1 MKTSTQMLSCKIC
14 EFFRNTFYRTPP
26 VAVSEQTQEISVVH
40 LAKGFFGH
48 LDWWL
53 SNIMLNLSTKSS
65 SDISLLFKLKYAAIS
80 LILWTVN
87 SHVIR
92 TNFVYMNT
100 QKWLVQK
107 ESDIRSEKV
116 EMISTFQWNRHFRKI
131 PVNKTFTHLQKQKS
145 DVVATFRLHSVSC
158 KISF

>member
-87 SHVIR
+87 KSCYNDSLCFHEYTKMTGLKR
-92 TNFVYMNT
+92 KRHLFREEKL
-100 QKWLVQK
+100 KWFLLFGGI
-107 ESDIRSEKV
+107 DISGKC
-116 EMISTFQWNRHFRKI
+116 Q
-131 PVNKTFTHLQKQKS
+131 
-145 DVVATFRLHSVSC
+145 
-158 KISF
+158 

>member
-92 TNFVYMNT
+92 THFVYMNT

-107 ESDIRSEKV
+107 ESDIYSKRKSWNDFYFSV
-116 EMISTFQWNRHFRKI
+116 ESTFQENSSKQNFYAFAKAKKRCCRDI
-131 PVNKTFTHLQKQKS
+131 PL
-145 DVVATFRLHSVSC
+145 TFRLV
-158 KISF
+158 

>member
-1 MKTSTQMLSCKIC
+1 METSTQLLSCKIR
-14 EFFRNTFYRTPP
+14 EFFSNTLYRTPP

-87 SHVIR
+87 KPCYKDSLWHEYTKMIGSKR
-92 TNFVYMNT
+92 KRHLFGAKKL
-100 QKWLVQK
+100 KWFLLF
-107 ESDIRSEKV
+107 SGLDISGKY
-116 EMISTFQWNRHFRKI
+116 Q
-131 PVNKTFTHLQKQKS
+131 
-145 DVVATFRLHSVSC
+145 
-158 KISF
+158 

>member
-92 TNFVYMNT
+92 THFVYMNT

-107 ESDIRSEKV
+107 ESDIYSERKSWNDFYFSV
-116 EMISTFQWNRHFRKI
+116 ESTFQENSSKQNFYAFAKAKKRCCRDI
-131 PVNKTFTHLQKQKS
+131 PL
-145 DVVATFRLHSVSC
+145 TFRLV
-158 KISF
+158 

>member
-87 SHVIR
+87 KPYYNDSLCLHEYTKMIGSKR
-92 TNFVYMNT
+92 KRHLFGAKKL
-100 QKWLVQK
+100 KWFLLF
-107 ESDIRSEKV
+107 SGIDISGK
-116 EMISTFQWNRHFRKI
+116 FQ
-131 PVNKTFTHLQKQKS
+131 
-145 DVVATFRLHSVSC
+145 
-158 KISF
+158 

>member
-107 ESDIRSEKV
+107 ESDIYSERKSWNDFYFSV
-116 EMISTFQWNRHFRKI
+116 ESTFQENSSKQNFYAFAKSKKRCCRDI
-131 PVNKTFTHLQKQKS
+131 PL
-145 DVVATFRLHSVSC
+145 TFRLV
-158 KISF
+158 

>member
-1 MKTSTQMLSCKIC
+1 METSTQLLSCKIR
-14 EFFRNTFYRTPP
+14 EFFSNTLYRTPP
-26 VAVSEQTQEISVVH
+26 VAVSEPTQEISVVH

-92 TNFVYMNT
+92 THFVYMNT

-107 ESDIRSEKV
+107 ESDIYSERKSWNDFYFSV
-116 EMISTFQWNRHFRKI
+116 ESTFQENSSKQNFYAFAKAKKRCCRDI
-131 PVNKTFTHLQKQKS
+131 PL
-145 DVVATFRLHSVSC
+145 TFRLV
-158 KISF
+158 

>member
-1 MKTSTQMLSCKIC
+1 MKTSTQILSCKIC

-26 VAVSEQTQEISVVH
+26 VAVSEQTQEISVIH

-92 TNFVYMNT
+92 THFVYMNT

-107 ESDIRSEKV
+107 ESDIYSERKSWNDFYFSV
-116 EMISTFQWNRHFRKI
+116 ESTFQENSSKQNFYAFAKAKKRCCRDI
-131 PVNKTFTHLQKQKS
+131 PL
-145 DVVATFRLHSVSC
+145 TFRLV
-158 KISF
+158 

>member
-92 TNFVYMNT
+92 THFVYMNT

-107 ESDIRSEKV
+107 ESDIYSERKSWNDFYFSV
-116 EMISTFQWNRHFRKI
+116 ESTFQENSSKQNFYAFAKAKKRCRDI
-131 PVNKTFTHLQKQKS
+131 PL
-145 DVVATFRLHSVSC
+145 TFRLV
-158 KISF
+158 

>member
-65 SDISLLFKLKYAAIS
+65 SDISLLFKLKYAALS

-92 TNFVYMNT
+92 THFVYMNT

-107 ESDIRSEKV
+107 ESDIYSERKSWNDFYFSV
-116 EMISTFQWNRHFRKI
+116 ESTFQENSSKQNFYAFAKAKKRCCRDI
-131 PVNKTFTHLQKQKS
+131 PL
-145 DVVATFRLHSVSC
+145 TFRLV
-158 KISF
+158 

>member
-1 MKTSTQMLSCKIC
+1 MKTSTQMLSCKMC

-92 TNFVYMNT
+92 THFVYMNT

-107 ESDIRSEKV
+107 ESDIYSERKSWNDFYFSV
-116 EMISTFQWNRHFRKI
+116 ESTFQENSSKQNFYAFAKAKKRCCRDI
-131 PVNKTFTHLQKQKS
+131 PL
-145 DVVATFRLHSVSC
+145 TFRLV
-158 KISF
+158 

>member
-53 SNIMLNLSTKSS
+53 SNIMLNLSTESS

-92 TNFVYMNT
+92 THFVYMNT

-107 ESDIRSEKV
+107 ESDIYSERKSWNDFYFSV
-116 EMISTFQWNRHFRKI
+116 ESTFQENSSKQNFYAFAKAKKRCCRDI
-131 PVNKTFTHLQKQKS
+131 PL
-145 DVVATFRLHSVSC
+145 TFRLV
-158 KISF
+158 